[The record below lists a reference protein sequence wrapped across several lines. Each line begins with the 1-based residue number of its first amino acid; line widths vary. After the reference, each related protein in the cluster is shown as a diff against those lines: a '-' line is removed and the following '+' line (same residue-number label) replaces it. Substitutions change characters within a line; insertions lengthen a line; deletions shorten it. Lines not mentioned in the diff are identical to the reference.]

1 MFIIFLS
8 AIAIL
13 ALVVVSSFIS
23 AMKPLIKI
31 EPKLKQPTEHVGAAA
46 YWNQTR
52 GNSSK
57 SGTFRPTGH
66 AS

>member
-1 MFIIFLS
+1 MFLIFLS

-31 EPKLKQPTEHVGAAA
+31 QPRP
-46 YWNQTR
+46 N
-52 GNSSK
+52 
-57 SGTFRPTGH
+57 RPTDQVVAATYLDH
-66 AS
+66 QKQAQHEQKWHV

>member
-31 EPKLKQPTEHVGAAA
+31 EPKLKQPTERLGAAA
-46 YWNQTR
+46 LLEPHQGQHEQEW
-52 GNSSK
+52 
-57 SGTFRPTGH
+57 H
-66 AS
+66 L

>member
-31 EPKLKQPTEHVGAAA
+31 EPRL
-46 YWNQTR
+46 Y
-52 GNSSK
+52 
-57 SGTFRPTGH
+57 RPTDRIGATYLNRNKH
-66 AS
+66 AQHEQEWHL

>member
-1 MFIIFLS
+1 MFLIFLS

-31 EPKLKQPTEHVGAAA
+31 QPRP
-46 YWNQTR
+46 N
-52 GNSSK
+52 
-57 SGTFRPTGH
+57 RPTDQVVAATYLDH
-66 AS
+66 QKQAQQEQKWHV